1 MVFAIYTNH
10 DYNALLGA
18 KVKLRA
24 EAAAELEST
33 MGIERSKV
41 TMQRTSDAVLMIS
54 ENGDNYAYKLP
65 KKAMDALMHNQRENV
80 PWILKAVE
88 APTRLFARAV
98 TQFYPAF
105 APINFA
111 RDAWERST
119 SVTYSHSV
127 RREW

>member
-1 MVFAIYTNH
+1 
-10 DYNALLGA
+10 
-18 KVKLRA
+18 
-24 EAAAELEST
+24 
-33 MGIERSKV
+33 
-41 TMQRTSDAVLMIS
+41 
-54 ENGDNYAYKLP
+54 
-65 KKAMDALMHNQRENV
+65 MHNQRESV

-119 SVTYSHSV
+119 VLRTRTVYDANGNKVDMDTVANRMLVKMSDPMAFRDTVFWRTPDGKTRTLSES
-127 RREW
+127 